1 MDPIP
6 RTTKPPRLRR
16 GAVSRMGIAFLA
28 AILVVP
34 VAAWQFLPGLSGKA
48 EVDAPM
54 LHLVEKG
61 NFVHDITERGTVE
74 SASNIEVR
82 CQVQAQG
89 SAGTR
94 ILEIV
99 PEGTYVKEGDLVCR
113 LDSSALENDSLKQ
126 ESVVENANA
135 AKIQAESDHETAVKA
150 LDEYVEGKFKIDS
163 AQIEADLA
171 VANENAR
178 RAQETVRYSTQL
190 LEKGYITQLQLDA
203 DKFAAEK
210 AASDKKSADLKKLVL
225 ETYTKQKMLVQLKAD
240 INSTKA
246 KLKAQENTWKLEVAR
261 LNLIKDQI
269 AKCEIRAPANGQVVY
284 ANNTERYGGTEI
296 IIEEG
301 AVVRERQ
308 VIVRLPD
315 PKRMQV
321 KAKINESK
329 IAAVQEGQTAVIRLD
344 ALPDQEFQGIV
355 RKVNEYPVQ
364 GGWLSANIKEYETTV
379 EILGSPTGLRPGLNA
394 EVRVRVAQLPDVVQL
409 PVQAVL
415 SQGDRTFCFVRADD
429 DWELRQIEVGDTNDK
444 TIVVKK
450 DLQPGETVALNA
462 ASLREEYDLPE
473 APAQPESKIQLASSE
488 GTAPPVREAGEKRD
502 AKPGDARRGPADK
515 GPPEG
520 RKRRSDRPDAGK
532 GDPAA
537 AAGQMFAQ
545 LDKDSDGRLTKS
557 DLPESLRARMA
568 TVDTN
573 NDGFIDRQ
581 EWNAAARTF
590 AAGARERKPNT
601 RGG

>member
-1 MDPIP
+1 MDRIP
-6 RTTKPPRLRR
+6 RTTKPRGMRR
-16 GAVSRMGIAFLA
+16 GAVSRLGMAFLA

-48 EVDAPM
+48 EDDAPM
-54 LHLVEKG
+54 VHVVEKG
-61 NFVHDITERGTVE
+61 LFIHDITERGTVE

-89 SAGTR
+89 AAVTR

-99 PEGTYVKEGDLVCR
+99 PEGTYVKEGELICR

-171 VANENAR
+171 VAEENAR

-203 DKFAAEK
+203 DTFAAKK

-240 INSTKA
+240 INSTQA

-269 AKCEIRAPANGQVVY
+269 AKCEVRAPANGQVVY

-329 IAAVQEGQTAVIRLD
+329 IAAVQEGQSAVIRLD
-344 ALPDQEFQGIV
+344 ALPDQELQGIV

-379 EILGSPTGLRPGLNA
+379 EILGTPTGLRPGLNA
-394 EVRVRVAQLPDVVQL
+394 EVRVRVAQLPDGVQI
-409 PVQAVL
+409 PVQAIL
-415 SQGDRTFCFVRADD
+415 AQGDRTFSFFRANDD
-429 DWELRQIEVGDTNDK
+429 GELRQIEVGSTNDK
-444 TIVVKK
+444 MIVVKK
-450 DLQPGETVALNA
+450 NLQPGDTVALNA
-462 ASLREEYDLPE
+462 AALREEYDLPE
-473 APAQPESKIQLASSE
+473 TPAKPEAKILLASSE
-488 GTAPPVREAGEKRD
+488 DASPPVREAGQKRD
-502 AKPGDARRGPADK
+502 AMPGDAGRGPA
-515 GPPEG
+515 GNGEPQG
-520 RKRRSDRPDAGK
+520 RKRRSGPPDAAK
-532 GDPAA
+532 GDFAA
-537 AAGQMFAQ
+537 VSGQMFAQ
-545 LDKDSDGRLTKS
+545 LDKDGDGRIAKS
-557 DLPESLRARMA
+557 DLPGPLQARMA
-568 TVDTN
+568 TADTN
-573 NDGFIDRQ
+573 KDGFIDRQ
-581 EWNAAARTF
+581 EWSAAARTY
-590 AAGARERKPNT
+590 AAEARERKPNA